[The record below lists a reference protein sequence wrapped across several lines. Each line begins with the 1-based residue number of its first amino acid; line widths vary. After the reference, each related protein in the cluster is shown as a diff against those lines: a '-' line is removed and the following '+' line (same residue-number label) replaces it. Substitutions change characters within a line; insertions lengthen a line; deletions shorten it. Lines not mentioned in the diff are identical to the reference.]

1 MGNKSSKPDPCFD
14 AVLCEPWV
22 EYVAYECEKVGN
34 KLVDKS
40 ITAGLDG
47 LVGTAKAT
55 EMLKIWTNVNNML
68 NGTGNYKWDTTQ
80 PDTIL
85 VNETGFSDGF
95 TNYEGFQ
102 EGAENKDK
110 CVEDDCATA
119 AYKMIADCKKLD
131 PTIPNEISNLI
142 NNGDPLLSS
151 NMSKAINP
159 APVPE
164 PDMSLSKW
172 VTRSFPNLSG
182 QMYRAP
188 APKAAPATKAVL
200 PPAPKVVLPPAT
212 KAVLPPATKVATGPN
227 PKAVTTAS
235 TAPASASASASA
247 SAASTS
253 APVPVTT
260 QNLNSS
266 SNPITGSSVSSSPSI
281 LGFTNKEGFENE
293 NENIGVYN
301 FIKVA
306 IQDRHDRFKD
316 TATFAADC
324 RNNSFYTMKKF
335 IGEEKTMLDKLH
347 KYYTS
352 FVSSYETL
360 YLNKETV
367 SRTIN
372 SKLDELEKIQSKID
386 SYKTNL
392 HVDNRKNNYQ
402 NDNYI
407 YYSSLK
413 FYMLII
419 YYSLFILYLI
429 FSEFISEKQYNNKKV
444 VLILVLYLIIPIV
457 LTYSVNIA
465 YEGYIFFLEYYN
477 IKEDTKS
484 YVDIVKG
491 K

>member
-1 MGNKSSKPDPCFD
+1 MGNKSSKPEPCFD
-14 AVLCEPWV
+14 AAICEPWV

-40 ITAGLDG
+40 IMAGLNG
-47 LVGTAKAT
+47 LVGTTKAT
-55 EMLKIWTNVNNML
+55 EMMNIWTNVNNRL
-68 NGTGNYKWDTTQ
+68 NGTSKNKWDNTQ

-102 EGAENKDK
+102 EGAANKDN
-110 CVEDDCATA
+110 CVEDDCVLA
-119 AYKMIADCKKLD
+119 AYKMIQDCKKAD
-131 PTIPNEISNLI
+131 PAVVNEISNLI
-142 NNGDPLLSS
+142 NNGKPLLSS
-151 NMSKAINP
+151 KMQKAINP
-159 APVPE
+159 EPVTE
-164 PDMSLSKW
+164 PDMSLTKW

-182 QMYRAP
+182 QPGP
-188 APKAAPATKAVL
+188 APKVAPGPKVVLPPDTKVVL
-200 PPAPKVVLPPAT
+200 PPAPKVVLPPDT
-212 KAVLPPATKVATGPN
+212 
-227 PKAVTTAS
+227 KAVTT
-235 TAPASASASASA
+235 
-247 SAASTS
+247 STS
-253 APVPVTT
+253 APVPT
-260 QNLNSS
+260 QNLKSAPTS
-266 SNPITGSSVSSSPSI
+266 ITGPSSSI

-293 NENIGVYN
+293 NNGLYN

-306 IQDRHDRFKD
+306 IQDRHNRFKD

-324 RNNSFYTMKKF
+324 RNNSFYSMKKF
-335 IGEEKTMLDKLH
+335 IGEEKVMLDKLH
-347 KYYTS
+347 NYYTS

-402 NDNYI
+402 NNNYI
-407 YYSSLK
+407 FYSSLK
-413 FYMLII
+413 FYMLIV

-429 FSEFISEKQYNNKKV
+429 FSEFFSEKQYTNKKL
-444 VLILVLYLIIPIV
+444 VLILVLYLIIPI
-457 LTYSVNIA
+457 LLSYSINIA
-465 YEGYIFFLEYYN
+465 YEGYIFFLEYNN

-484 YVDIVKG
+484 YADIIKA
-491 K
+491 

>member
-1 MGNKSSKPDPCFD
+1 MGNKASKPEPCFD
-14 AVLCEPWV
+14 AVICEPWV

-40 ITAGLDG
+40 IIAGLDG
-47 LVGTAKAT
+47 LVGTAKAK
-55 EMLKIWTNVNNML
+55 EMLKIWTDVNNRL

-102 EGAENKDK
+102 EGAQNKDK

-119 AYKMIADCKKLD
+119 AYKMIEDCKRLD
-131 PTIPNEISNLI
+131 PAIPNEISNLI

-151 NMSKAINP
+151 NMNKAINP
-159 APVPE
+159 EPVPE

-188 APKAAPATKAVL
+188 APKAAPAPKVVL
-200 PPAPKVVLPPAT
+200 PPASKVVLPPASKVVLPPAT
-212 KAVLPPATKVATGPN
+212 KAAP
-227 PKAVTTAS
+227 VTT
-235 TAPASASASASA
+235 
-247 SAASTS
+247 

-266 SNPITGSSVSSSPSI
+266 SNPINGSSVSSSSNSSPSI
-281 LGFTNKEGFENE
+281 LGFTNKEGFEND
-293 NENIGVYN
+293 NNGLYN

-316 TATFAADC
+316 TTTFAADC

-335 IGEEKTMLDKLH
+335 IGEEKAMLDKLH

-407 YYSSLK
+407 FYSSLK

-429 FSEFISEKQYNNKKV
+429 FSEFISEKQYTNKKV
-444 VLILVLYLIIPIV
+444 LLILVLYLIIPIV

>member
-1 MGNKSSKPDPCFD
+1 MGNKASKPEPCFD
-14 AVLCEPWV
+14 AAICEPWV

-34 KLVDKS
+34 RLVDKS
-40 ITAGLDG
+40 ITAGLNG

-55 EMLKIWTNVNNML
+55 EMMNIWTNVNNRL
-68 NGTGNYKWDTTQ
+68 NGTSKNKWDNTQ

-102 EGAENKDK
+102 EGAANKDE
-110 CVEDDCATA
+110 CVEDNCIAA
-119 AYKMIADCKKLD
+119 AYKMIQDCKKAD
-131 PTIPNEISNLI
+131 PAVVNEISNLI
-142 NNGDPLLSS
+142 NNGKPLLSS
-151 NMSKAINP
+151 KMQKAINP
-159 APVPE
+159 EPVPE
-164 PDMSLSKW
+164 PDMSLTKW

-182 QMYRAP
+182 QPGP
-188 APKAAPATKAVL
+188 APKAA
-200 PPAPKVVLPPAT
+200 PAPKVVLPPA
-212 KAVLPPATKVATGPN
+212 PN
-227 PKAVTTAS
+227 PAASVTGSVTGSNPTS
-235 TAPASASASASA
+235 TSVAAPRSASI
-247 SAASTS
+247 AAST
-253 APVPVTT
+253 PVPVTT

-266 SNPITGSSVSSSPSI
+266 SNPINGSSVSSSSSPSI

-293 NENIGVYN
+293 NNGLYN

-306 IQDRHDRFKD
+306 IEDRHNRFKD

-324 RNNSFYTMKKF
+324 RNNSFYSMKKF
-335 IGEEKTMLDKLH
+335 IGEEKVMLDKLH
-347 KYYTS
+347 KYYTA

-360 YLNKETV
+360 FLNKETV

-402 NDNYI
+402 NNNYI
-407 YYSSLK
+407 FYSSLK
-413 FYMLII
+413 FYMLIV

-429 FSEFISEKQYNNKKV
+429 FSEFFSEKQYTNKKI
-444 VLILVLYLIIPIV
+444 VLILVLYLIIPI
-457 LTYSVNIA
+457 LLSYSVNIT
-465 YEGYIFFLEYYN
+465 YEGYIFFLEYNN

>member
-1 MGNKSSKPDPCFD
+1 MGNKSSKPEPCFD
-14 AVLCEPWV
+14 AAICEPWV

-40 ITAGLDG
+40 IMVGLDG
-47 LVGTAKAT
+47 LVGTAKAK
-55 EMLKIWTNVNNML
+55 EMLKIWKDVNNRL
-68 NGTGNYKWDTTQ
+68 NGTGNYKWDITQ

-119 AYKMIADCKKLD
+119 AYKMIAECKKAD
-131 PTIPNEISNLI
+131 PLVPNEISNI
-142 NNGDPLLSS
+142 IKNGDPLLSS

-159 APVPE
+159 EPVTEEVP
-164 PDMSLSKW
+164 KW
-172 VTRSFPNLSG
+172 VSRSFPNLSG

-188 APKAAPATKAVL
+188 AQKAAPAQ
-200 PPAPKVVLPPAT
+200 KVVLPP
-212 KAVLPPATKVATGPN
+212 GPN
-227 PKAVTTAS
+227 PKAVTT
-235 TAPASASASASA
+235 
-247 SAASTS
+247 STS
-253 APVPVTT
+253 APT
-260 QNLNSS
+260 S
-266 SNPITGSSVSSSPSI
+266 ITGPSSSI

-293 NENIGVYN
+293 NNGLYN

-316 TATFAADC
+316 DTATFAADC
-324 RNNSFYTMKKF
+324 RNNSFYSMKKF
-335 IGEEKTMLDKLH
+335 IGEEKVMLDKLH

-444 VLILVLYLIIPIV
+444 VLILVLYLIIPI
-457 LTYSVNIA
+457 LLSYSVNIA

>member
-1 MGNKSSKPDPCFD
+1 MGNKSSKPEPCFD
-14 AVLCEPWV
+14 AVICEPWV

-40 ITAGLDG
+40 IMAGLDG
-47 LVGTAKAT
+47 LVGTAKAK
-55 EMLKIWTNVNNML
+55 EMMKIWTNVNNRL
-68 NGTGNYKWDTTQ
+68 NGTGNNKWDITQ

-102 EGAENKDK
+102 EGAQNKDK
-110 CVEDDCATA
+110 CVQDDCATA
-119 AYKMIADCKKLD
+119 AYKMIEDCKRLD
-131 PTIPNEISNLI
+131 PAIPNEISNI
-142 NNGDPLLSS
+142 IKNGTPLLSS

-159 APVPE
+159 EPVPE

-172 VTRSFPNLSG
+172 VTRSFPNLTG
-182 QMYRAP
+182 QAAP
-188 APKAAPATKAVL
+188 APKAAPKAAPASKVVL
-200 PPAPKVVLPPAT
+200 PPGPNPKVVLPP
-212 KAVLPPATKVATGPN
+212 GPN
-227 PKAVTTAS
+227 PKALANTKALANPTS
-235 TAPASASASASA
+235 
-247 SAASTS
+247 ASTS
-253 APVPVTT
+253 TSTSVPASNPVPVTT

-266 SNPITGSSVSSSPSI
+266 SNPINGSSVSSSSNSSI

-293 NENIGVYN
+293 NNGLYN

-316 TATFAADC
+316 TTRFAEDC
-324 RNNSFYTMKKF
+324 KNNSFYTMKKF
-335 IGEEKTMLDKLH
+335 IGEEKAMLDKLH

-407 YYSSLK
+407 FYSSLK

-444 VLILVLYLIIPIV
+444 VLILVLYLIIPI
-457 LTYSVNIA
+457 LLSYSVNIA

>member
-1 MGNKSSKPDPCFD
+1 MGNKASKPEPCFD
-14 AVLCEPWV
+14 AAICEPWV

-40 ITAGLDG
+40 IMAGLDG
-47 LVGTAKAT
+47 LVGTAKAK
-55 EMLKIWTNVNNML
+55 EMMKIWTDVNNRL
-68 NGTGNYKWDTTQ
+68 NGTGNNKWDITQ

-85 VNETGFSDGF
+85 VNGTGFSDGF

-131 PTIPNEISNLI
+131 PVVPNEISNI
-142 NNGDPLLSS
+142 IKNGDPLLSS

-159 APVPE
+159 EPVTEEVP
-164 PDMSLSKW
+164 KW
-172 VTRSFPNLSG
+172 VSRSFPNLSG

-188 APKAAPATKAVL
+188 APKAAPAS
-200 PPAPKVVLPPAT
+200 KVVLPP
-212 KAVLPPATKVATGPN
+212 GPN
-227 PKAVTTAS
+227 PKALANPTS
-235 TAPASASASASA
+235 TSTSVPASN
-247 SAASTS
+247 
-253 APVPVTT
+253 PVPVTS

-266 SNPITGSSVSSSPSI
+266 SNPINGSSVSSSSNSSI

-293 NENIGVYN
+293 NNGLYN

-316 TATFAADC
+316 TTRFAEDC

-335 IGEEKTMLDKLH
+335 IGEEKAMLDKLH

-429 FSEFISEKQYNNKKV
+429 FSEFISEKQYTNKKV
-444 VLILVLYLIIPIV
+444 VLILVLYLIIPI
-457 LTYSVNIA
+457 LLSYSVNIA

>member
-1 MGNKSSKPDPCFD
+1 MGNKSSKPEPCFN
-14 AVLCEPWV
+14 AAICEPWV

-40 ITAGLDG
+40 IMVGLDG
-47 LVGTAKAT
+47 LVGTAKAK
-55 EMLKIWTNVNNML
+55 EMMKIWTDVNNRL
-68 NGTGNYKWDTTQ
+68 NGTSKNKWDNTQ

-110 CVEDDCATA
+110 CVEDDCAIA
-119 AYKMIADCKKLD
+119 AYKMIADCKKAD
-131 PTIPNEISNLI
+131 PAVVNEISNLI
-142 NNGDPLLSS
+142 NNGKPLLSS
-151 NMSKAINP
+151 KMQKAINP
-159 APVPE
+159 EPVTE
-164 PDMSLSKW
+164 PDMSLTKW

-182 QMYRAP
+182 QPGP
-188 APKAAPATKAVL
+188 APKAAPG
-200 PPAPKVVLPPAT
+200 PKVVLPPDT
-212 KAVLPPATKVATGPN
+212 KVVLPPDTKVVLPPDT
-227 PKAVTTAS
+227 KAVTT
-235 TAPASASASASA
+235 SA
-247 SAASTS
+247 S
-253 APVPVTT
+253 APVPT
-260 QNLNSS
+260 QNLKSAPTS
-266 SNPITGSSVSSSPSI
+266 ITGPSSSI

-293 NENIGVYN
+293 NNGLYN

-306 IQDRHDRFKD
+306 IQDRHNRFKD

-324 RNNSFYTMKKF
+324 RNNSFYSMKKF
-335 IGEEKTMLDKLH
+335 IGEEKVMLDKLH
-347 KYYTS
+347 NYYTS

-402 NDNYI
+402 NNNYI
-407 YYSSLK
+407 FYSSLK
-413 FYMLII
+413 FYMLIV

-429 FSEFISEKQYNNKKV
+429 FSEFFSEKQYTNKKL
-444 VLILVLYLIIPIV
+444 VLILVLYLIIPI
-457 LTYSVNIA
+457 LLSYSINIA
-465 YEGYIFFLEYYN
+465 YEGYIFFLEYNN

>member
-1 MGNKSSKPDPCFD
+1 MGNKSSKPQPCFD
-14 AVLCEPWV
+14 AVICEPWV

-40 ITAGLDG
+40 IIAGLNG

-119 AYKMIADCKKLD
+119 AYKMIADCKRLD
-131 PTIPNEISNLI
+131 PAIPNEISNLI

-159 APVPE
+159 EPVPE

-188 APKAAPATKAVL
+188 APKAAPA
-200 PPAPKVVLPPAT
+200 PKVVLPPAS
-212 KAVLPPATKVATGPN
+212 KVVLPPGPN
-227 PKAVTTAS
+227 PKA
-235 TAPASASASASA
+235 APAPKVAPATKAA
-247 SAASTS
+247 PAASTGPSAPS

-266 SNPITGSSVSSSPSI
+266 SNPINGSSVSSSPSI
-281 LGFTNKEGFENE
+281 LGFTNKEGFQNE

-335 IGEEKTMLDKLH
+335 IGEEKAMLDKLH

-429 FSEFISEKQYNNKKV
+429 FSEFISEKQYNNKKI